1 MIPLL
6 FALLTQQAQ
15 APLTVEMQVDADH
28 IPMGGEVVLTV
39 RARSGSPDPIQIVV
53 PPFAGMELLEKSERS
68 EVAAAGDLA
77 RTTVLEFRLRGSTVG
92 KWRLGPARVRQGRE
106 YAEAPPLEIEVTGS
120 PSATSA
126 SSPTLSPRVER
137 LLSQSRPPRS
147 GRDASV
153 STILST
159 TTPYV
164 GEQVDVVTAAWFPR
178 ELRLQLRRPPTVQ
191 TPSIDGV
198 YSYPQRAPT
207 GIAASRQVDGHWFD
221 LFVVHQIVFP
231 LTPGKLTVPA
241 ATLHYSVPLAFQ
253 FFSQEERF
261 AVKSDARQV
270 EVRPLPANRPAAFS
284 GAVGRAIMLDRAL
297 NPRSGRA
304 GEPFTMDVLLRG
316 EGNVA
321 LWPAP
326 EITWPQHL
334 RAYTERVS
342 DRIET
347 IDGKLGGTKTFRYLV
362 IPDSA
367 RTAGLPALAY
377 QYFDPTTGAFTESH
391 SPAMTYLVAPG
402 KSAAVSRVS
411 PAPLQLRNRAT
422 AAHRLVVGAP
432 PWALVFLAIGPPL
445 LALLRFVPLRRRKPG
460 VAAEPGRDPTASAEA
475 ELNAALGELVPRL
488 HELEGERLESAL
500 RAVGVEAD
508 IARQAVQLR
517 EHLRSF
523 RYGKT
528 PASGKSQVLAEASRL
543 LPRLKG
549 PGRAERV
556 RRSISVVTPVVLLLA
571 LGAGAGAQTLTPE
584 QLYDRG
590 ALAQAATGFETRAQ
604 LEPDVPAHWFN
615 LGAAEFRMG
624 EAGRAMVAWTRAR
637 RLAPRDPA
645 IRRALA
651 LVPTPDSRSARDLW
665 SPPVTPEELWIAA
678 AVLWV
683 IGWAGFAVSRGR
695 RRWAVVVVAG
705 LVLAAG
711 AGGLARWYQRP
722 LAVITADHSIA
733 VSPHE
738 LAPAVFPV
746 QVGSVV
752 SLITQAGNWSMVR
765 ASNGQV
771 GWLPRE
777 VVEPL

>member
-6 FALLTQQAQ
+6 FALLIQQGQ
-15 APLTVEMQVDADH
+15 VPLTVEMQVDADH

-77 RTTVLEFRLRGSTVG
+77 RTTVLEFRLRGSTAG
-92 KWRLGPARVRQGRE
+92 KWRLGPARVRQGRD
-106 YAEAPPLEIEVTGS
+106 YAEAPPLEVEVTGT
-120 PSATSA
+120 ASA
-126 SSPTLSPRVER
+126 SSPSSPALSPRVQR
-137 LLSQSRPPRS
+137 LLAQSRPPRS
-147 GRDASV
+147 GHDASV
-153 STILST
+153 STLLST
-159 TTPYV
+159 TSPYV

-198 YSYPQRAPT
+198 YSYPQRAPA

-253 FFSQEERF
+253 FFSQEERY
-261 AVKSDARQV
+261 AVKSDPRQV
-270 EVRPLPANRPAAFS
+270 EVRALPANRPADFT
-284 GAVGRAIMLDRAL
+284 GAVGGAITLDRAL

-316 EGNVA
+316 EGNIA

-326 EITWPQHL
+326 DITWPRHL

-342 DRIET
+342 DRIEIT
-347 IDGKLGGTKTFRYLV
+347 DGKLGGTKTFRYLV

-367 RTAGLPALAY
+367 RTAGLPALDY
-377 QYFDPTTGAFTESH
+377 QYFDPATGNFTQTH
-391 SPAMTYLVAPG
+391 SAAMTYLVAPG
-402 KSAAVSRVS
+402 KAASVSRVS
-411 PAPLQLRNRAT
+411 PAPLQLRNRPAP
-422 AAHRLVVGAP
+422 ARWLLEEMP
-432 PWALVFLAIGPPL
+432 PWSLLLLAIGPPL
-445 LALLRFVPLRRRKPG
+445 LALLRFIPIRRKQRALAGP
-460 VAAEPGRDPTASAEA
+460 VRDPTAHVEA
-475 ELNAALGELVPRL
+475 ELTAALGELVPRL
-488 HELEGERLESAL
+488 HELEGTRLENAL

-517 EHLRSF
+517 EHLRRF
-523 RYGKT
+523 RYG
-528 PASGKSQVLAEASRL
+528 PSRESGRNEVLAEAAQL

-549 PGRAERV
+549 PGKAERV
-556 RRSISVVTPVVLLLA
+556 RRTISVATPAVLLLLVA
-571 LGAGAGAQTLTPE
+571 ARAGAQTLTPE

-590 ALAQAATGFETRAQ
+590 ALAQAASGFASRAQ
-604 LEPDVPAHWFN
+604 LDPDVAAHWFN

-624 EAGRAMVAWTRAR
+624 QAGPAMVAWTRAR

-651 LVPTPDSRSARDLW
+651 LVPAPDSRSVRDLW

-678 AVLWV
+678 AVLWLV
-683 IGWAGFAVSRGR
+683 GWLGFALSRGR
-695 RRWAVVVVAG
+695 HRWAVVVMAG
-705 LVLAAG
+705 LVLAAA
-711 AGGLARWYQRP
+711 AGGLSRWYRRP
-722 LAVITADHSIA
+722 LAIVTADYSIA
-733 VSPHE
+733 LSPHE
-738 LAPAVFPV
+738 LAPAVLPV

-752 SLITQAGNWSMVR
+752 SLITRAGNWAMVR